1 VDGTN
6 PKSIEELK
14 ENQECVKK
22 ITEILEPYSE
32 RIKELHVGADR
43 DELIRYFRLDS
54 DDPELLE
61 EALKAMW
68 GRVGDLQ
75 NAVTAYK
82 SRGKDSEAFKYESE
96 INELRKLRVETRAR
110 IDELR
115 KG

>member
-1 VDGTN
+1 MDGTN

-22 ITEILEPYSE
+22 ISEILEPYSE
-32 RIKELHVGADR
+32 RIKELHIGVDR
-43 DELIRYFRLDS
+43 NELIRYFRLDS
-54 DDPELLE
+54 DDPDLLE

-82 SRGKDSEAFKYESE
+82 SRGMSKEAFEYESE
-96 INELRKLRVETRAR
+96 IKELRQLRIETRAR

-115 KG
+115 KK